1 MSRAMPSTRSTY
13 AWAQLTW
20 PQIEA
25 VLALAK
31 AADKIPGA
39 LNHYLPERG
48 QRAALRGAV
57 EVLTRLKV
65 AGEALEAGPERRQ

>member
-1 MSRAMPSTRSTY
+1 MPPTSNTY

-20 PQIEA
+20 PQVTA
-25 VLALAK
+25 VLALAR
-31 AADKIPGA
+31 AADTTPGA

-57 EVLTRLKV
+57 DVLTRLKG
-65 AGEALEAGPERRQ
+65 AGEALETSSP